1 MQRDILN
8 LDAFGFQLIEQL
20 RRKMQTGC
28 RRRGGTFDLGVNR
41 LITLRILQLFLDI
54 WRQRNIAQFFQNLI
68 ENTVVDHPELT
79 QPFFADPDAFR
90 FQLAFVKR
98 DDSAQLDH
106 FGVADQ
112 TFPLVAFLPQK
123 QQFDVRAGF
132 LFRAEQPGWNDA
144 RVVAHQHVAR
154 F

>member
-54 WRQRNIAQFFQNLI
+54 WRQRNIAQFSRI
-68 ENTVVDHPELT
+68 
-79 QPFFADPDAFR
+79 
-90 FQLAFVKR
+90 
-98 DDSAQLDH
+98 S
-106 FGVADQ
+106 
-112 TFPLVAFLPQK
+112 
-123 QQFDVRAGF
+123 
-132 LFRAEQPGWNDA
+132 
-144 RVVAHQHVAR
+144 
-154 F
+154 